1 MLEKINKNYWPF
13 FGTILLFIIILISVF
28 SLYLSWDKEP
38 AVELG
43 VEVKLP
49 IIDLGSYYNLSKQLD
64 SGSLEE

>member
-13 FGTILLFIIILISVF
+13 FGTTFLFVIILISIF
-28 SLYLSWDKEP
+28 SLYLSWNKEP
-38 AVELG
+38 IVELG

-64 SGSLEE
+64 DGSLEE